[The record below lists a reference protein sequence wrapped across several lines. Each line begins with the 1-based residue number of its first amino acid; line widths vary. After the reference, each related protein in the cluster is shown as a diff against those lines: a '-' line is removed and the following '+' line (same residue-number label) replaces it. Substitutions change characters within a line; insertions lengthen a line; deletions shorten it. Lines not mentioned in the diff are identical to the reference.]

1 MIDSIFVVDLYYR
14 MKVGNYNPPL
24 YFNYIFDLQ
33 SLKLVKASL
42 TSGEEIEAERLIV
55 FSHAVSLTLALCVM
69 TICMFASLILVYF

>member
-1 MIDSIFVVDLYYR
+1 LGIIIRLYTLIIFLICI
-14 MKVGNYNPPL
+14 K
-24 YFNYIFDLQ
+24 F
-33 SLKLVKASL
+33 KLVKASL